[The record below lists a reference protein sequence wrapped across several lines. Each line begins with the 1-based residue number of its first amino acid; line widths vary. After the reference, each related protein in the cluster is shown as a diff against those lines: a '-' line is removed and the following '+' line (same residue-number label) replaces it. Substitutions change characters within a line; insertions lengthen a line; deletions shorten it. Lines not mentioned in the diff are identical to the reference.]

1 MAMLAYLS
9 WPFYRGRSPMPTSAL
24 PQVDALAAPDVTEI
38 AVDLEAHSFRSYQVP
53 PPYDYVCA
61 R

>member
-1 MAMLAYLS
+1 
-9 WPFYRGRSPMPTSAL
+9 MPTSAL

-53 PPYDYVCA
+53 PPYDFVCA